1 MLGFFLGVGLVGL
14 SIYQRRSSTKPIAV
28 DGDATIPQ
36 KDSQNSSGA
45 ITDSDDPSIG
55 KDDSGTLLHEPS
67 TTQSTEWIIDPAL
80 AISYDRNGYSEDEP
94 FFPTGITGQNHFPH
108 DWPTLESAPK
118 FVELE
123 PQPDNEF
130 DCWAIRVIHDGRQIG
145 WVKSSVAYWL
155 APYVHLMRKGGS
167 RCLVPLTE
175 PSMHGRYDEASDTV
189 SEVVRLGVMI
199 LPKAELRR
207 NLFPPTLLF
216 PELDLV
222 WNALSEAER
231 EQVRADGFRLDE
243 HTGDRFTKL
252 GRKLTSYPFAYAAD
266 DDSLIAEYLTWYRR
280 KMHSY
285 TKDRFRAE
293 RNLGICEAVANGRT
307 YREVAETCGL
317 TAGSVGAIK
326 RKGEN
331 LEVLLGWKE
340 VVSTIPAGNAELAHF
355 VIVRHF

>member
-1 MLGFFLGVGLVGL
+1 MLGLFLGVGLLGV
-14 SIYQRRSSTKPIAV
+14 SAYQKRRSFKPVSV
-28 DGDATIPQ
+28 DGDVAISQ
-36 KDSQNSSGA
+36 KPPTTSSGSNPN
-45 ITDSDDPSIG
+45 SDEPSIRRF
-55 KDDSGTLLHEPS
+55 DSGTSLCGASAKPDFD
-67 TTQSTEWIIDPAL
+67 WVIDPAL
-80 AISYDRNGYSEDEP
+80 AVSYDRDSYSRDAP
-94 FFPTGITGQNHFPH
+94 FFPSGISGQAHFPH
-108 DWPTLESAPK
+108 NWPTLASAPE

-155 APYVHLMRKGGS
+155 APYLHLLRRGGS
-167 RCLVPLTE
+167 RCLVPLTVA
-175 PSMHGRYDEASDTV
+175 SKHRRYDEASDTV

-207 NLFPPTLLF
+207 KLFPPTLLF

-231 EQVRADGFRLDE
+231 EQVRADGFTLDE
-243 HTGDRFTKL
+243 HTGDRFTEL

-280 KMHSY
+280 KIHSY
-285 TKDRFRAE
+285 ANDRRRAE
-293 RNLGICEAVANGRT
+293 RNLGICEAVANGLN
-307 YREVAETCGL
+307 YREVAQTCDL

-326 RKGEN
+326 RKGEDPD
-331 LEVLLGWKE
+331 VLLGWKE
-340 VVSTIPAGNAELAHF
+340 IISTIPATDAELARF
-355 VIVRHF
+355 VINRHF